1 MIHCITSRYL
11 YQYMYVHKHCVPSQH
26 ERHASHSYYSN
37 KYSKQTHYPMTLII
51 NGYTCTCTYIFDKNT
66 TNQMRIFCS
75 FGNQF
80 STGTIVPEKKKDP
93 LYMETIYIYFI
104 HTASSTLNRTMYLET
119 CSKYDAA
126 SDSALLTS
134 PSISSY
140 INSHLLHQLSIVLLT
155 HSLTCIP
162 TPKLLPSSILGT
174 INCIQILSC
183 KNLFIN

>member
-1 MIHCITSRYL
+1 
-11 YQYMYVHKHCVPSQH
+11 
-26 ERHASHSYYSN
+26 
-37 KYSKQTHYPMTLII
+37 
-51 NGYTCTCTYIFDKNT
+51 
-66 TNQMRIFCS
+66 
-75 FGNQF
+75 
-80 STGTIVPEKKKDP
+80 
-93 LYMETIYIYFI
+93 METVYKHFI
-104 HTASSTLNRTMYLET
+104 HVASSTLKCTMYLET

-183 KNLFIN
+183 KNLFVN